1 MRDWSN
7 HCRTKC
13 ARSVFSVAE
22 CVLSLVSC
30 GLVRSVCSTT
40 LIDSGATDPWHIHFY
55 TRISRAHNVWMIAS
69 MYVCMCVCGAV
80 KMRQTKLRADFCV
93 VERGALSR
101 SSRAFN
107 IYDDDLDCLWVVAS
121 SSFSPLH
128 TQMIAFCGSSVL
140 CVMWLCSVGCWAEC
154 CGV

>member
-1 MRDWSN
+1 MDDR
-7 HCRTKC
+7 
-13 ARSVFSVAE
+13 E
-22 CVLSLVSC
+22 Y
-30 GLVRSVCSTT
+30 VRV
-40 LIDSGATDPWHIHFY
+40 
-55 TRISRAHNVWMIAS
+55 
-69 MYVCMCVCGAV
+69 YVCVCGAV

-107 IYDDDLDCLWVVAS
+107 IYDDLDRLWVVAS

-140 CVMWLCSVGCWAEC
+140 CVM
-154 CGV
+154 